1 MLSEFEDIEEKY
13 GSEKGDDLRNA
24 CRHLLQN
31 QFVFSGDRGSVVPYN
46 TLTNPSFRI
55 AIDGFFDCIGLSVER
70 QAEEQWV
77 GIVPKADEVK
87 SLPRIGISDTVMI
100 LTLAAQWQE
109 QVDQGNVEDRAVV
122 ATTLNQL
129 HERYLDMVQG
139 VTAPMTIS
147 AFEAGLELA
156 RERGLVW
163 KGEADPDLED
173 KEIRIRPMIKLVAGA
188 DALKRI
194 EDFVRVKERDIGVAR
209 HLAAAAAT
217 EPSGQESSG
226 NEEQA

>member
-1 MLSEFEDIEEKY
+1 MLTEFEVIEEKF
-13 GSEKGDDLRNA
+13 GTEKGADLRNA
-24 CRHLLQN
+24 CRQLLQN
-31 QFVFSGDRGSVVPYN
+31 QFVFSGDRGTATAYN
-46 TLTNPSFRI
+46 TLTNPSFRL

-70 QAEEQWV
+70 QPEEQWV
-77 GIVPKADEVK
+77 GIVPRADEVK

-100 LTLAAQWQE
+100 LTLAAHWQE

-139 VTAPMTIS
+139 VTSPLTIS

-163 KGEADPDLED
+163 KGETDPDLED

-194 EDFVRVKERDIGVAR
+194 EDFIRVKERDSGVAK
-209 HLAAAAAT
+209 HLAAAAT
-217 EPSGQESSG
+217 DTSSQEPSG
-226 NEEQA
+226 NEEPV

>member
-1 MLSEFEDIEEKY
+1 MLNEFEVIEEKF
-13 GSEKGDDLRNA
+13 GTEKGADLRNA
-24 CRHLLQN
+24 CRQLLQN
-31 QFVFSGDRGSVVPYN
+31 QFVFSGDRGTATTYN
-46 TLTNPSFRI
+46 TLTNSSFRL

-70 QAEEQWV
+70 QPEEQWV
-77 GIVPKADEVK
+77 GIVPRADEVK

-100 LTLAAQWQE
+100 LTLAAHWQE

-139 VTAPMTIS
+139 VTSPLTIS

-163 KGEADPDLED
+163 KGETDPDLED

-194 EDFVRVKERDIGVAR
+194 EEFIRVKERDAGVAK
-209 HLAAAAAT
+209 HLAAAAT
-217 EPSGQESSG
+217 DTSPQEPSG
-226 NEEQA
+226 NEEPA